1 MDLFSGGD
9 PPLEPPLV
17 VGGGWFFLELKGVV
31 HDYTYKITSL
41 LLHYFFLSHSS
52 ESQGG
57 GEHWATPEGGSRLI
71 FSAVKGG

>member
-17 VGGGWFFLELKGVV
+17 VEGGWFFHELKGEV

-41 LLHYFFLSHSS
+41 
-52 ESQGG
+52 
-57 GEHWATPEGGSRLI
+57 
-71 FSAVKGG
+71 